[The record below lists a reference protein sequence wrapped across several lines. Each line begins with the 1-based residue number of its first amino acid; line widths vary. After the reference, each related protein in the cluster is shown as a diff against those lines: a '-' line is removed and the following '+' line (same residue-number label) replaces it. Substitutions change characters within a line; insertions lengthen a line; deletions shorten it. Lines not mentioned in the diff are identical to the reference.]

1 MGEILN
7 NVMTEAVN
15 DLKSGK
21 IKNLNDLDSYFRKSY
36 IQVETNDSVNFEL
49 KDGNP
54 VSPSSVKSF
63 LNAIRQ
69 IGQDNQIKD
78 LNDTNLSSWLME
90 QSDYK
95 TWKSMSQS
103 DKQFY
108 INEGM
113 NNKKNDRQS
122 GMMVFILDKLAP

>member
-1 MGEILN
+1 MILSL
-7 NVMTEAVN
+7 VR
-15 DLKSGK
+15 LK
-21 IKNLNDLDSYFRKSY
+21 
-36 IQVETNDSVNFEL
+36 T
-49 KDGNP
+49 
-54 VSPSSVKSF
+54 SSVKSF

>member
-1 MGEILN
+1 
-7 NVMTEAVN
+7 
-15 DLKSGK
+15 
-21 IKNLNDLDSYFRKSY
+21 
-36 IQVETNDSVNFEL
+36 
-49 KDGNP
+49 
-54 VSPSSVKSF
+54 
-63 LNAIRQ
+63 
-69 IGQDNQIKD
+69 
-78 LNDTNLSSWLME
+78 ME

-95 TWKSMSQS
+95 IWKSMSQS